1 MREDDFAHY
10 EGLVSEWFSFSDPTC
25 LTWCEVSGLDDVAR
39 AFGADLAAAESMSFE
54 DAQLEQ
60 YNADIPGLLPILV
73 AGTIGDWMLVVEPN
87 GCQGARPEVLKALS
101 ARGRVVN
108 VLLDG
113 GRYDRLS
120 YAAAGRLLAVRLT
133 SSPSGSGRLPGDAD
147 AVIDAVIDAVGTDDV
162 IGLQV
167 ATLLAAE
174 HITGARLTEEWLLD
188 GGLTRLLVETPLPAD
203 IVPDQLRDHRV
214 LDRPDVRAILDDLS
228 PGKVASIRYLMT
240 EAVVQGSQ
248 LSHPAVDEALE
259 FLRGDD
265 DATRRWEVRRQV
277 ALLREEV
284 SREPGPDWTPRRA
297 AVKVLLDALGDDLA
311 ASADAVAGRAYM
323 GHLTD
328 DQKAVIVIMKRCLQR
343 IGRTA
348 P

>member
-1 MREDDFAHY
+1 MREDDFTHY
-10 EGLVSEWFSFSDPTC
+10 EGLVSAWFSDPTC
-25 LTWCEVSGLDDVAR
+25 LTWCEASGLDDVAR
-39 AFGADLAAAESMSFE
+39 AFGADLAAAESLSFE

-60 YNADIPGLLPILV
+60 YNADIPGLLPSLV
-73 AGTIGDWMLVVEPN
+73 AGTIGDWTLVVEPN
-87 GCQGARPEVLKALS
+87 GCEGARPEVLKALS
-101 ARGRVVN
+101 ARGRAVN

-133 SSPSGSGRLPGDAD
+133 SSPSRAGRLPGDA
-147 AVIDAVIDAVGTDDV
+147 DAVIDAVGTDDV
-162 IGLQV
+162 IGLQA

-188 GGLTRLLVETPLPAD
+188 GGLTRLLVENPLPDD

-214 LDRPDVRAILDDLS
+214 LNRPEVRAILDDLS
-228 PGKVASIRYLMT
+228 PGKVAPIRYLMT

-265 DATRRWEVRRQV
+265 DAARRREVRRQV
-277 ALLREEV
+277 ALLRDDV
-284 SREPGPDWTPRRA
+284 AREPGPDWTPRRA
-297 AVKVLLDALGDDLA
+297 AVKVLLDALGDDLTE
-311 ASADAVAGRAYM
+311 SVDAVAGHAYM

-328 DQKAVIVIMKRCLQR
+328 DQKATVVIMKRCLHH
-343 IGRTA
+343 ISRTS

>member
-1 MREDDFAHY
+1 MREDDFTHY
-10 EGLVSEWFSFSDPTC
+10 EGLVSAWFSDPTC
-25 LTWCEVSGLDDVAR
+25 LTWCEASGLDDVAR

-60 YNADIPGLLPILV
+60 YNADIPGILPSLV
-73 AGTIGDWMLVVEPN
+73 AGTIGDWTLVVEPN
-87 GCQGARPEVLKALS
+87 GCEGARPEVLKVLS
-101 ARGRVVN
+101 ARGRAVN

-113 GRYDRLS
+113 GQYDRLS

-133 SSPSGSGRLPGDAD
+133 SSPSRSDRLPGDA
-147 AVIDAVIDAVGTDDV
+147 DAVIDAVGTDDV
-162 IGLQV
+162 IGLQA

-174 HITGARLTEEWLLD
+174 HITGVRLTEEWLLD
-188 GGLTRLLVETPLPAD
+188 GALTRLLVESPLPDD

-214 LDRPDVRAILDDLS
+214 LNRPEVRAILDDLS
-228 PGKVASIRYLMT
+228 PDKVAPIRYLMT

-265 DATRRWEVRRQV
+265 DTTRRREVRRQV
-277 ALLREEV
+277 ALLSDDV
-284 SREPGPDWTPRRA
+284 AREPGSDWTPRRA
-297 AVKVLLDALGDDLA
+297 AVKVLLDALGDDLTE
-311 ASADAVAGRAYM
+311 SADAVAGHAYM

-328 DQKAVIVIMKRCLQR
+328 DHKAIVVIMKRCLHR
-343 IGRTA
+343 ISRTA
-348 P
+348 S

>member
-1 MREDDFAHY
+1 MREDDFTHY
-10 EGLVSEWFSFSDPTC
+10 EGLVSAWFSDPTC
-25 LTWCEVSGLDDVAR
+25 LTWCEASGLDDVAR

-60 YNADIPGLLPILV
+60 YNADIPGILPSLV
-73 AGTIGDWMLVVEPN
+73 AGTIGDWTLVVEPN
-87 GCQGARPEVLKALS
+87 GCEGARPEVLKVLS
-101 ARGRVVN
+101 ARGRAVN

-113 GRYDRLS
+113 GQYDRLS

-133 SSPSGSGRLPGDAD
+133 SSPSRSDRLPGDA
-147 AVIDAVIDAVGTDDV
+147 DAVIDAVGTDDV
-162 IGLQV
+162 IGLQA

-174 HITGARLTEEWLLD
+174 HITGVRLTEEWLLD
-188 GGLTRLLVETPLPAD
+188 GALTRLLVERPLPDD

-214 LDRPDVRAILDDLS
+214 LNRPEVRAILDDLS
-228 PGKVASIRYLMT
+228 PDKVAPIRYLMT

-265 DATRRWEVRRQV
+265 DTTRRREVRRQV
-277 ALLREEV
+277 ALLSDDV
-284 SREPGPDWTPRRA
+284 AREPGSDWTPRRA
-297 AVKVLLDALGDDLA
+297 AVKVLLDALGDDLTE
-311 ASADAVAGRAYM
+311 SADAVAGHAYM

-328 DQKAVIVIMKRCLQR
+328 DQKAIVVIMKRCLHR
-343 IGRTA
+343 ISRTA
-348 P
+348 S